1 MIATLLTALSIAG
14 AIPPALTAVNRV
26 IWLDVGTSDSATC
39 ELSPA
44 RWRCDDL
51 PESPHGIV
59 VMIGDAGLAF
69 ECVAACGSGGG
80 PRVRKWGR
88 LLVLSP
94 GGVAPNDLRDIH
106 VAAWKPN
113 RSVFRTAARRLIA
126 AHDPDIEVTPVS
138 GGAFWVAG
146 DAVDADSFISIDGPA
161 VGSMRVPVSAAAEG
175 PPDAPFFVAAAIP
188 FSLSGRVQSAALE
201 DVPGAD
207 IQLFAPLGRTD
218 GEPAAALTD
227 EAAPM
232 VLHAEMQ
239 SDASGGFTFERLA
252 AGSYLL
258 VATDGTMGRGSARVR
273 SLGEPVVVRLE
284 PPLRARGRVLRRQL
298 PVAGARVRF
307 MPAPDAFMKSTD
319 PGALIAEDAVTDDSG
334 RFALTLPRQVPG
346 TLQAVGQDGTAARVP
361 VAPPARARDIVVGD
375 ISLPDRRRL
384 TIRLLATETC
394 AMLAAGPLGT
404 LGLTIV
410 RGTAAGGLHW
420 FELPEAGEWA
430 LEAEC
435 QGESVE
441 VDPRIVAVPARGPD
455 TTVDVRIVR

>member
-1 MIATLLTALSIAG
+1 MIAALLTALSIAG
-14 AIPPALTAVNRV
+14 AVPQALTVVNRV
-26 IWLDVGTSDSATC
+26 IWLDVRTTDSATC
-39 ELSPA
+39 DLSLA
-44 RWRCDDL
+44 RWRCDGL

-69 ECVAACGSGGG
+69 ECFAVCGSDGG

-94 GGVAPNDLRDIH
+94 GGAAPGDLRDIH
-106 VAAWKPN
+106 VAAWKAQ
-113 RSVFRTAARRLIA
+113 RSVFRTSARRLIA

-138 GGAFWVAG
+138 DGAFWVAG
-146 DAVDADSFISIDGPA
+146 DTAASDSFISIDGPA
-161 VGSMRVPVSAAAEG
+161 VGSTRVPVSAAAEG
-175 PPDAPFFVAAAIP
+175 PPDAPFFVAASIP

-218 GEPAAALTD
+218 EGPAAAPTD

-232 VLHAEMQ
+232 VLHAEMR
-239 SDASGGFTFERLA
+239 SDASGAFTFERLA

-258 VATDGTMGRGSARVR
+258 VAADGTLGRGSARVR
-273 SLGEPVVVRLE
+273 ALGEPVVVRLE

-307 MPAPDAFMKSTD
+307 VPAPDAFLKSTD
-319 PGALIAEDAVTDDSG
+319 PGDLIAEETIADDSG
-334 RFALTLPRQVPG
+334 GFVLTLPRQASG
-346 TLQAVGQDGTAARVP
+346 TLQAIGQDGTAARVP
-361 VAPPARARDIVVGD
+361 VATPARSRDIVVGD
-375 ISLPDRRRL
+375 ISLPDPRRL
-384 TIRLLATETC
+384 TVRLLATETC
-394 AMLAAGPLGT
+394 VMLAAGPLGT

-441 VDPRIVAVPARGPD
+441 MDPRIVALPARGPD
-455 TTVDVRIVR
+455 TTVDVRLVR